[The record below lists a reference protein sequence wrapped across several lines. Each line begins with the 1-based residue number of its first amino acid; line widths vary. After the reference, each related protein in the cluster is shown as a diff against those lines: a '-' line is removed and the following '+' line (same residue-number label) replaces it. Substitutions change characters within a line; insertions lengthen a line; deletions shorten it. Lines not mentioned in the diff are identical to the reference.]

1 VHYREKLRRASVTN
15 ANRHKGEITG
25 RVPARSCNDVPLLN
39 LRSIKRLRQ
48 QPGSWKGCSVS
59 LTFVCNTSVLL
70 EQRSSGPLFAL
81 YFPH

>member
-15 ANRHKGEITG
+15 ANRHKGSG
-25 RVPARSCNDVPLLN
+25 RVPARSCIVPLLN